1 MLKALL
7 KDVPFS
13 TPSLVVAIL
22 SYKFDECGRSGLTF
36 QFSEW
41 NIKNPIAKSN
51 CEMMDIPKTH
61 KILHVLDELDICLDI
76 FIIHYSPQA

>member
-1 MLKALL
+1 MFKALL

-22 SYKFDECGRSGLTF
+22 SYKIWWMWKKWSHLSTY
-36 QFSEW
+36 W
-41 NIKNPIAKSN
+41 MKYKKPN
-51 CEMMDIPKTH
+51 CEMMDISKTH

>member
-1 MLKALL
+1 MHQLMHSTKNENICWRYFKLYNLVSSMLKALL

-36 QFSEW
+36 QFSE
-41 NIKNPIAKSN
+41 
-51 CEMMDIPKTH
+51 
-61 KILHVLDELDICLDI
+61 
-76 FIIHYSPQA
+76 